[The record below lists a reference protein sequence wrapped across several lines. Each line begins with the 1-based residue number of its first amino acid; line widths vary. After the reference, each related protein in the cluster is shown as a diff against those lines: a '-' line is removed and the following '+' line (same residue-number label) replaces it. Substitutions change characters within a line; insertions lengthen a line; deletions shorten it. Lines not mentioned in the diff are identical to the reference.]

1 MIETIILLV
10 ATAAVVWVIRSLSTR
25 QAGALP
31 PIAFQPPRLPGS
43 QRDMWVPSGQEVTVA
58 GYRIPGG
65 MFYVGQGLR
74 SVNGGG
80 SIEPALI
87 DPTLPVNTRSL
98 DPRGDRMPY
107 WPSYRAI
114 PPTSRATYLT
124 WLASGRRDPM
134 IGIGYVFL
142 FFYGLERRALVD
154 AQRNPTLQ
162 DELPAIAD
170 EVERL
175 LGIYRSSGSFGGYA
189 GSFLDVLRVLPEL
202 RPSGPHYATSP
213 PLFATSG
220 YEVPLQVRLALGQLS
235 LEGKPIPADW
245 ALAWYRSAPTT
256 HLRAPAQRC
265 ADEFAALFRARYHAL
280 FGEGLVVKP
289 SGKALEANYRP
300 ASASFGGPVGL
311 SFSDPATATKLLPDV
326 TTLQGPLTKVTEVA
340 ETCLTDLEPFS
351 RWVGRN
357 PGLRSSPAAVALL
370 PTELVASHPSQALDE
385 LWETIES
392 RLEGEPSVELPGSE
406 LLDRW
411 GSCPTTKMPR
421 ADATLLA
428 RLLEKRG
435 YGIEPDPRFGGPP
448 LASDRPCVVFRLPE
462 TAPSAPSPAYA
473 AATITLQLAVA
484 VAAVDDD
491 VSRKEVEEL
500 GRHLAQAL
508 SVTAAERVRLAA
520 HLSWLLTERPST
532 AGLKKR
538 LEGLETTQRQDIA
551 RFLVA
556 VASADGHVSPAEI
569 TILERIYRLLEL
581 DPKAVYSEVHAQ
593 ATSTHPASREPVTVR
608 GAKVASTSYAIP
620 PPGALPFPPS
630 VALNMALVEEKL
642 AQTAAVSALLS
653 SILIDEDDSTHASA
667 TPPSASG
674 VTVIGLDVPHSS
686 FVRAVATRS
695 SWSREKL
702 EALAAS
708 NGVLLDGALD
718 AVNEAALTVCGD
730 ALCEG
735 DDPIE
740 INPETLKQLAL

>member
-1 MIETIILLV
+1 MTEAIVLLV
-10 ATAAVVWVIRSLSTR
+10 AAAAVVWVIRSLSTR
-25 QAGALP
+25 QAGAFP
-31 PIAFQPPRLPGS
+31 PIAFQPPRLPGP
-43 QRDMWVPSGQEVTVA
+43 QREMWVPSGQEVTVA

-114 PPTSRATYLT
+114 PPTSRATYLA
-124 WLASGRRDPM
+124 WLASGRHDPM

-142 FFYGLERRALVD
+142 FFYGLERRALVE

-162 DELPAIAD
+162 NELPTIAD

-189 GSFLDVLRVLPEL
+189 SSFLDVLRVLPSL

-213 PLFATSG
+213 PLFATPG

-245 ALAWYRSAPTT
+245 ALAWYRSSPTT
-256 HLRAPAQRC
+256 RLRAPAQRC
-265 ADEFAALFRARYHAL
+265 ADEFATLFRARYQAR

-289 SGKALEANYRP
+289 SGKTLEANYRP

-311 SFSDPATATKLLPDV
+311 SFSDRATATKIPDV
-326 TTLQGPLTKVTEVA
+326 TTLQGPLTTVTEVA

-351 RWVGRN
+351 RWIGRN
-357 PGLRSSPAAVALL
+357 PGLRSSPAAIALL
-370 PTELVASHPSQALDE
+370 PIDLVASHRSEALDE

-392 RLEGEPSVELPGSE
+392 RLEGQPSVELPGSE

-448 LASDRPCVVFRLPE
+448 LASDRPCVVFRLSE
-462 TAPSAPSPAYA
+462 DAPGTPSPAYA
-473 AATITLQLAVA
+473 AATVTLQLAVA

-491 VSRKEVEEL
+491 VSRSEVEEL
-500 GRHLAQAL
+500 ERHLTQAL
-508 SVTAAERVRLAA
+508 SVTAAERVRLGA
-520 HLSWLLTERPST
+520 HLSWLLAELPST

-538 LEGLETTQRQDIA
+538 LEGLEPTQRQDIA

-569 TILERIYRLLEL
+569 TMLGRIYRLLDL
-581 DPKAVYSEVHAQ
+581 DPNAVYSEVHAQ
-593 ATSTHPASREPVTVR
+593 TTSTRPASREPVTVR
-608 GAKVASTSYAIP
+608 GAKVASTSYTIP
-620 PPGALPFPPS
+620 PPGAPPSVPS
-630 VALNMALVEEKL
+630 VALNMARVEEKL

-653 SILIDEDDSTHASA
+653 SIFIDQEDQTHAPA
-667 TPPSASG
+667 TPTSASG
-674 VTVIGLDVPHSS
+674 MTAIGLDAPHSS
-686 FVRAVATRS
+686 FVRAVTTRL
-695 SWSREKL
+695 SWSREEL

-708 NGVLLDGALD
+708 HGVLLDGALD
-718 AVNEAALTVCGD
+718 AVNEAALTICGD

-740 INPETLKQLAL
+740 INPETLKELAL